1 MLTIRAAQA
10 GDVPL
15 LKTLIHE
22 FADFEHLPV
31 TVSERS
37 LLRDGF
43 GERPRFRV
51 LIAEWEGQP
60 AGYAFFFDYYS
71 TFEGSA
77 GIFLEDIYV
86 REQYRGKRIGYDL
99 LARVAA
105 IAREENCFGVRWQV
119 LDWNTPAIEFY
130 RQLGADF
137 LDEWKTV
144 SLQGDAFQRLAD
156 RASGALSSSASN
168 NERGKA

>member
-1 MLTIRAAQA
+1 MLSIRPAHA
-10 GDVPL
+10 GDVSAL
-15 LKTLIHE
+15 NALIRE
-22 FADFEHLPV
+22 LAEFEHLPV
-31 TVSERS
+31 SVTDDA

-43 GERPRFRV
+43 GERPRFRA
-51 LIAEWEGQP
+51 LMAEWNGKP

-71 TFEGSA
+71 TFEGRA

-86 REQYRGKRIGYDL
+86 RECFRGKKIGSTL

-105 IAREENCFGVRWQV
+105 IAKEQKCFGVRWQV

-130 RQLGADF
+130 RRLGAEF

-144 SLQGDAFQRLAD
+144 NLQGDALERLAGSVP
-156 RASGALSSSASN
+156 RCA
-168 NERGKA
+168 R

>member
-1 MLTIRAAQA
+1 MLSIRPANA

-15 LKTLIHE
+15 LVTLIHE
-22 FADFEHLPV
+22 FAAFERLPV
-31 TVSERS
+31 TVTEAS

-51 LIAEWEGQP
+51 LMAEWDGQP

-71 TFEGSA
+71 TFEGRA
-77 GIFLEDIYV
+77 GLFLEDVYV
-86 REQYRGKRIGYDL
+86 REQYRGKKIGNAL
-99 LARVAA
+99 MARVAA

-119 LDWNTPAIEFY
+119 LDWNTVAIDFY
-130 RQLGADF
+130 RRLGAEF

-144 SLQGDAFQRLAD
+144 SLQGVAFDRLAAD
-156 RASGALSSSASN
+156 DPRSA
-168 NERGKA
+168 EKR

>member
-1 MLTIRAAQA
+1 MVSIRPAIA

-15 LKTLIHE
+15 LVTLIHE
-22 FADFEHLPV
+22 FAAFERLPV
-31 TVSERS
+31 TVTEAS

-51 LIAEWEGQP
+51 LMAEWDGRP

-71 TFEGSA
+71 TFEGRA
-77 GIFLEDIYV
+77 GLFLEDVYV
-86 REQYRGKRIGYDL
+86 RELYRGKKIGNAL
-99 LARVAA
+99 MARVAA

-119 LDWNTPAIEFY
+119 LDWNTPAIDFY
-130 RQLGADF
+130 RKIGAEF

-144 SLQGDAFQRLAD
+144 SLQGDAFDRLAAD
-156 RASGALSSSASN
+156 GARSA
-168 NERGKA
+168 ERR

>member
-1 MLTIRAAQA
+1 MLSIRPANA

-15 LKTLIHE
+15 LVTLIHE
-22 FADFEHLPV
+22 FAAFERLPV
-31 TVSERS
+31 TVTEAS

-51 LIAEWEGQP
+51 LMAEWDGQP

-71 TFEGSA
+71 TFEGRA
-77 GIFLEDIYV
+77 GLFLEDVYV
-86 REQYRGKRIGYDL
+86 REQYRGKKIGNAL
-99 LARVAA
+99 MARVAA

-119 LDWNTPAIEFY
+119 LDWNTPAIDFY
-130 RQLGADF
+130 RKIGAEF

-144 SLQGDAFQRLAD
+144 SLQGDAFERLAAD
-156 RASGALSSSASN
+156 GARSA
-168 NERGKA
+168 ERR

>member
-1 MLTIRAAQA
+1 MLSIRPAHA
-10 GDVPL
+10 GDVSAL
-15 LKTLIHE
+15 NALIRE
-22 FADFEHLPV
+22 LAEFEHLPV
-31 TVSERS
+31 SVTDAA

-51 LIAEWEGQP
+51 LMAEWGGQP

-71 TFEGSA
+71 TFEGRA

-86 REQYRGKRIGYDL
+86 RERFRGRKIGYAL

-105 IAREENCFGVRWQV
+105 IALEENCFGVRWQV

-130 RQLGADF
+130 RRIGAEF

-144 SLQGDAFQRLAD
+144 SLDGEAMEHMAQ
-156 RASGALSSSASN
+156 SA
-168 NERGKA
+168 K

>member
-1 MLTIRAAQA
+1 MLSIRAAQP
-10 GDVPL
+10 GDVAE
-15 LKTLIHE
+15 LKRLIHE

-31 TVSERS
+31 TVTEES

-51 LIAEWEGQP
+51 LMAEWDAQA

-71 TFEGSA
+71 TFEGRA

-86 REQYRGKRIGYDL
+86 REKYRGKRIGYDL

-130 RQLGADF
+130 RQLGANF

-156 RASGALSSSASN
+156 RASGALSSNVSSSKQ
-168 NERGKA
+168 GKA

>member
-1 MLTIRAAQA
+1 MLSIRPANT

-15 LKTLIHE
+15 LNTFIHE
-22 FADFEHLPV
+22 FAEFEHLPV
-31 TVSERS
+31 TVTEAG

-51 LIAEWEGQP
+51 LMAEWDGEP

-71 TFEGSA
+71 TFEGRA
-77 GIFLEDIYV
+77 GLFLEDIYV
-86 REQYRGKRIGYDL
+86 REPYRGKEIGKAL

-105 IAREENCFGVRWQV
+105 ISRAENCFGVRWQV
-119 LDWNTPAIEFY
+119 LDWNTPAIDFY
-130 RQLGADF
+130 RKLGAEF

-144 SLQGDAFQRLAD
+144 NLQGDALERLAGNAAGGT
-156 RASGALSSSASN
+156 R
-168 NERGKA
+168 

>member
-1 MLTIRAAQA
+1 MLSIRPAHA

-15 LKTLIHE
+15 LVTLIHE
-22 FADFEHLPV
+22 FAAFERLPV
-31 TVSERS
+31 TVTEAS

-51 LIAEWEGQP
+51 LMAEWDGQP

-71 TFEGSA
+71 TFEGRA
-77 GIFLEDIYV
+77 GLFLEDVYV
-86 REQYRGKRIGYDL
+86 REQYRGKKIGNAL
-99 LARVAA
+99 MARVAA

-119 LDWNTPAIEFY
+119 LDWNTAAIDFY
-130 RQLGADF
+130 RRLGAEF

-144 SLQGDAFQRLAD
+144 SLQGVAFDRLAAD
-156 RASGALSSSASN
+156 DPRSA
-168 NERGKA
+168 EKR